1 MSGSLPTLGII
12 GAAGRMGTALVQEA
26 GKAGM
31 EIAEAVDAPDRSG
44 SRNPAGGPPFSAR
57 PEGKADVYL
66 VFCTG
71 GAVAEHARRCAEL
84 GKPLVVGTT
93 AMTPEDLSA
102 LEAASRA
109 VAVVRD
115 SNMSLGIAVMRELLR
130 SLRPLADMGFDFEI
144 VEAHHR
150 NKADAPSGTALS
162 LAALFDGL
170 RPVTGRSGAGRRVGD
185 EIGIHAVRAGG
196 IYGEHEFIAASEHEV
211 IRVRHALSSRAAL
224 ARGALAAARFAARA
238 EAGLYSMEDVWKA
251 LLAGQAGR

>member
-44 SRNPAGGPPFSAR
+44 SRNPAGGPPLSAR

-144 VEAHHR
+144 VEEGLFTVSDVFNMPNPFTESTNFVFQLSGR
-150 NKADAPSGTALS
+150 ADVRLRVYNLSGVEIWNAS
-162 LAALFDGL
+162 LVAEEGFNSIYWDGRDMVGGEIANGTYIYSLDVTFRDSYNRSETVNGKVVRL
-170 RPVTGRSGAGRRVGD
+170 R
-185 EIGIHAVRAGG
+185 
-196 IYGEHEFIAASEHEV
+196 
-211 IRVRHALSSRAAL
+211 
-224 ARGALAAARFAARA
+224 
-238 EAGLYSMEDVWKA
+238 
-251 LLAGQAGR
+251 